1 VRHIADEPLAPGLRA
16 VSVLVPT
23 GLELSPAEVAAFIR
37 QTKQIPTE
45 VECHGEG
52 QRVAGGVHWVFL
64 FTG

>member
-23 GLELSPAEVAAFIR
+23 GLQLSPSEVAAFIR
-37 QTKQIPTE
+37 ETKQIPAE

-52 QRVAGGVHWVFL
+52 QPVAGGVHWVFL